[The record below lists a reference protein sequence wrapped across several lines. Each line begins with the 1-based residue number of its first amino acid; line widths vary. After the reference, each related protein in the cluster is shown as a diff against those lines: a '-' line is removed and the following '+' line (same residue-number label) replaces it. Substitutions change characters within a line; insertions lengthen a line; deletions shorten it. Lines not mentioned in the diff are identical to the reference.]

1 MAKASTRK
9 VTRAEIEATLKHI
22 KGGVTK
28 GPEAYRE
35 ADGRQSSAVPYVYAA
50 QNSPATSGI
59 YTSRRASGE
68 PYFKKLK
75 DQEIF
80 DWFAPFGYI
89 AHSLTTDTD
98 SNTEFLLVQCEDF
111 AVLLNDNTLYLEE
124 MPKQRGD
131 NYVGSFDYIKFKEQ
145 CFHQN
150 ITPEQA
156 LNAYIKD
163 KLEKRFTSY
172 ATARLD
178 SDRANLK
185 KIRDDR
191 RNAHFSKEIDRLFE
205 LLEGRDSAI
214 LDIEANRVHFGS
226 YRPNGD

>member
-9 VTRAEIEATLKHI
+9 VTREEIEATLKGAETENIHHTQADYSAQDFSVPSSYA
-22 KGGVTK
+22 VT
-28 GPEAYRE
+28 
-35 ADGRQSSAVPYVYAA
+35 SSPVPS
-50 QNSPATSGI
+50 NI
-59 YTSRRASGE
+59 YTSHRASGE

-80 DWFAPFGYI
+80 NWFAPFGYI

-111 AVLLNDNTLYLEE
+111 AVLLNDNTLFLEE
-124 MPKQRGD
+124 MPKPRD
-131 NYVGSFDYIKFKEQ
+131 DDYVGSFDYIKFKEQ

-191 RNAHFSKEIDRLFE
+191 RNAHFSKEINNLFE